1 MINSF
6 LAIFALATFVEGF
19 VEYFIS
25 DPNKSQ
31 PWLKYVAAVIGI
43 LVSIFYHLDLF
54 ALLGVTAAYPFVG
67 YVITGLVIG
76 RGSNYLNDLISKI
89 GAFTSPAVTVTGDKT
104 ITTVR
109 PQ

>member
-25 DPNKSQ
+25 DPNKFQ
-31 PWLKYVAAVIGI
+31 PWLKYVAAAIGI
-43 LVSIFYHLDLF
+43 AVSIFYRLDVF

-89 GAFTSPAVTVTGDKT
+89 GAFGTTTVTGDKT
-104 ITTVR
+104 TTTVKT
-109 PQ
+109 